1 MAQETAR
8 ETPMV
13 TKFLRER
20 PDDSWQYEVARAYN
34 GAYTRLEKALSMEP
48 DAIIEEVQKS
58 GLRGKGGA
66 GFGAG
71 QKWSFLPKDVFPRYL
86 CVNGD
91 EGEPATFK
99 DHMLV
104 ERDPHQLIEG
114 VIITAYA
121 IRANHAFIYLRGE
134 FALGA
139 ERLQAALADAYAHGF
154 IGQNIGGTG
163 FDLEVVLH
171 RGAGCYIAGDETG
184 LLSSLEGE
192 RAMPRIK
199 PPFPAAQGLYAAP
212 TVVNNVETLSTVPHI
227 IEHGG
232 EWYAAMGV
240 NRSTGTRIF
249 SVSGHVE
256 RPGNSEVELGTTF
269 RELIEGLAGGMRG
282 GKAMKFFI
290 PGGASA
296 PWLLPEHLDS
306 PLDMD
311 YAGAE
316 LRTMLGSGAITVF
329 DEDTDP
335 LLVSWRLAKFY
346 AHESC
351 GKCTP
356 CREGSGWIEKVL
368 YRMLH
373 GHGRPEDLDL
383 LLSFGN
389 NIVPGLNAPF
399 SQTTICAL
407 GPSTMSHVVSLDR
420 YFRDEIIERLTR
432 DTAARAEHMERTALT
447 VVDGAVA

>member
-1 MAQETAR
+1 MAQET
-8 ETPMV
+8 PMV
-13 TKFLRER
+13 SRFLRER
-20 PDDSWQYEVARAYN
+20 PDDSWQYDVARAYN
-34 GAYTRLEKALSMEP
+34 GAYTRLEKALAMTP
-48 DAIIEEVQKS
+48 DAIVEEVTKS

-139 ERLQAALADAYAHGF
+139 ERLQAALADAYAHGY
-154 IGQNIGGTG
+154 IGKNIGGTG

-212 TVVNNVETLSTVPHI
+212 TVVNNVETISTVPHI

-256 RPGNSEVELGTTF
+256 RPGNYEVELGMSF
-269 RELIEGLAGGMRG
+269 RELIEGLAGGVPR

-290 PGGASA
+290 PGGASS
-296 PWLLPEHLDS
+296 PWLLPDHLDS

-311 YAGAE
+311 YAGSE
-316 LRTMLGSGAITVF
+316 LRTMLGSGALTVF

-373 GHGRPEDLDL
+373 GQGRPDDLDL

-399 SQTTICAL
+399 AQTTICAL
-407 GPSTMSHVVSLDR
+407 GPSVMSHVVSLDR
-420 YFRDEIIERLTR
+420 WFRDEIVERLKR
-432 DTAARAEHMERTALT
+432 DAERRGALN
-447 VVDGAVA
+447 VVAG

>member
-1 MAQETAR
+1 MALAQDQKI
-8 ETPMV
+8 V
-13 TKFLRER
+13 TRRIGRPNSWTLQSYLDAGGYEGLR
-20 PDDSWQYEVARAYN
+20 
-34 GAYTRLEKALSMEP
+34 KALTMTP
-48 DAIIEEVQKS
+48 EEITQEVLTS
-58 GLRGKGGA
+58 NILGRGGA
-66 GFGAG
+66 GFEAG
-71 QKWSFLPKDVFPRYL
+71 KKWSMMRKARPVYL
-86 CVNGD
+86 VVNGD
-91 EGEPATFK
+91 ESEPATFK

-139 ERLQAALADAYAHGF
+139 ERLQAALEDAYAHGY
-154 IGQNIGGTG
+154 IGKNIGGTG
-163 FDLEVVLH
+163 FDLEVILH

-212 TVVNNVETLSTVPHI
+212 TVVNNVETISTVPHI

-249 SVSGHVE
+249 SVSGNVE
-256 RPGNSEVELGTTF
+256 RPGNYEVELGMSF
-269 RELIEGLAGGMRG
+269 RELIEGLAGGVRG

-290 PGGASA
+290 PGGASS

-373 GHGRPEDLDL
+373 GQGRPDDLDL

-399 SQTTICAL
+399 AQTTICAL
-407 GPSTMSHVVSLDR
+407 GPSVMSHVVSLDR
-420 YFRDEIIERLTR
+420 WFRDEIVERLTL
-432 DTAARAEHMERTALT
+432 DTERRGALK
-447 VVDGAVA
+447 VVAG